1 MSNLIKTIL
10 FVFLTQISFC
20 QTKSQYPSVIIANN
34 DTLVCFTTKQS
45 KQMAVWNEQMK
56 ECIELRKN
64 DSNKT
69 NELIN
74 ISTTQTGIISNL
86 EDEIIL
92 HIQTSKDKDALL
104 NICEDEKKSLKKEIR
119 KQKLGKW
126 IAIISGVF
134 LSGVMLMI

>member
-10 FVFLTQISFC
+10 FICLAQISFC
-20 QTKSQYPSVIIANN
+20 QTKAQYPSVIIVNN

-56 ECIELRKN
+56 ECVELRKN
-64 DSNKT
+64 DANKT

-119 KQKLGKW
+119 KQKVGKW

>member
-1 MSNLIKTIL
+1 
-10 FVFLTQISFC
+10 
-20 QTKSQYPSVIIANN
+20 
-34 DTLVCFTTKQS
+34 
-45 KQMAVWNEQMK
+45 MAVWNEQMK
-56 ECIELRKN
+56 ECVELRKN
-64 DSNKT
+64 DANKT

-104 NICEDEKKSLKKEIR
+104 NICEDEKKSLKKEMR
-119 KQKLGKW
+119 KQKVGKW

>member
-10 FVFLTQISFC
+10 FVFLAQISFC
-20 QTKSQYPSVIIANN
+20 QTKSKYPSVIIANN

-56 ECIELRKN
+56 ECVELRKN
-64 DSNKT
+64 DANKT

-119 KQKLGKW
+119 KQKFGKW